1 MWCHIEDKCAILY
14 DGINQQGASENIP
27 IGEFEHSRNGF
38 LFKAIFCTMQHG
50 TCLYMLG
57 LNPLWATIISTVKQ
71 LCYSAIDQNQLTSIQ
86 LGLIRKILVLMGAS
100 IDSFGI
106 KAFSLRCLLSKSPKK
121 DALWLF
127 TCIILYIQVLFI
139 NFITMMDQKL
149 SPKITISHWLVYKT
163 LFRVGDAHA
172 QHFFLTY
179 QNCNKITWNQ
189 QSATWNS
196 KWCRLCSALS
206 SAPTL

>member
-1 MWCHIEDKCAILY
+1 MQIHCFATINKNQERANMENFENVLCQFWLKIFMWCHIEDKCAILY

-38 LFKAIFCTMQHG
+38 LFKAIFCTKQHD

-106 KAFSLRCLLSKSPKK
+106 
-121 DALWLF
+121 
-127 TCIILYIQVLFI
+127 
-139 NFITMMDQKL
+139 
-149 SPKITISHWLVYKT
+149 
-163 LFRVGDAHA
+163 
-172 QHFFLTY
+172 
-179 QNCNKITWNQ
+179 
-189 QSATWNS
+189 
-196 KWCRLCSALS
+196 
-206 SAPTL
+206 